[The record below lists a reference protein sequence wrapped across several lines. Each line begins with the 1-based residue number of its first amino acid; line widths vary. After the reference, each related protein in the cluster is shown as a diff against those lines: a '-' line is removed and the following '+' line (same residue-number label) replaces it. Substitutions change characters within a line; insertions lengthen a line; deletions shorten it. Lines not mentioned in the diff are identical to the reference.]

1 MKRRILFLLLMFCS
15 IEAFCQLPP
24 SNVIDLGRHGSEEEF
39 TLTKTVDTKYLPNTI
54 FGEAADVW
62 YKLEVLWPMSLN
74 IHTHGS
80 RFQTFAVYILDK
92 NLEKVADNSG
102 ADHSMEYDYPYIS
115 LDWYAEPGTYYI
127 VNEGY
132 IDKNYSYS
140 EYPLTMTLE
149 GSPDESTFKNLGTW
163 SIPFQE
169 SFEQNTS
176 YGFDSFYRGSGESVN
191 DMTYQISFEYPMSM
205 IVSHCGTSQSPG
217 FIAILNEN
225 GKILYRSDRDDEDC
239 GCELNYGEYHAY
251 IKTDILPPPV
261 PIVLYPKVWTGK
273 VLLSPTS
280 RHLKL
285 RKAT

>member
-1 MKRRILFLLLMFCS
+1 
-15 IEAFCQLPP
+15 
-24 SNVIDLGRHGSEEEF
+24 
-39 TLTKTVDTKYLPNTI
+39 
-54 FGEAADVW
+54 
-62 YKLEVLWPMSLN
+62 MSLN

-225 GKILYRSDRDDEDC
+225 CLLYTSPSPRD
-239 GCELNYGEYHAY
+239 
-251 IKTDILPPPV
+251 
-261 PIVLYPKVWTGK
+261 
-273 VLLSPTS
+273 
-280 RHLKL
+280 
-285 RKAT
+285 

>member
-132 IDKNYSYS
+132 IDKN
-140 EYPLTMTLE
+140 
-149 GSPDESTFKNLGTW
+149 FRNL
-163 SIPFQE
+163 
-169 SFEQNTS
+169 
-176 YGFDSFYRGSGESVN
+176 
-191 DMTYQISFEYPMSM
+191 
-205 IVSHCGTSQSPG
+205 
-217 FIAILNEN
+217 
-225 GKILYRSDRDDEDC
+225 
-239 GCELNYGEYHAY
+239 
-251 IKTDILPPPV
+251 
-261 PIVLYPKVWTGK
+261 
-273 VLLSPTS
+273 
-280 RHLKL
+280 
-285 RKAT
+285 